1 MPKTNP
7 QGPTTRGQWRNTKF
21 MMRVLLGTLLAANLI
36 AAGLVM
42 WPLGGSAEELEIQR
56 VKLTQQVRDQTT
68 LLERARLNTAA
79 VEKGRHEGEAFL
91 GEYFLKP
98 RTAYSTL
105 LVELTAAANQ
115 SKIVPREYSYSVEP
129 IEGSDTL
136 SMMVISGTYDGSY
149 TDLLRFVNAIDR
161 SQRFLI
167 IESLNAVPQQN
178 AGKLSVA
185 MKLNTFVRAEG
196 GGGE

>member
-1 MPKTNP
+1 MPKINP

-21 MMRVLLGTLLAANLI
+21 LMRVLLGTLVAANLI

-42 WPLGGSAEELEIQR
+42 WPIGGSAEELEIQR

-68 LLERARLNTAA
+68 SLDRTRLNTAA
-79 VEKGRHEGEAFL
+79 VEKGRHEGDAFL

-105 LVELTAAANQ
+105 LVELMGAANQ
-115 SKIVPREYSYSVEP
+115 SKIVPREHTYSVEP

-161 SQRFLI
+161 SQRLLI

-178 AGKLSVA
+178 AGKLSVS

>member
-1 MPKTNP
+1 
-7 QGPTTRGQWRNTKF
+7 
-21 MMRVLLGTLLAANLI
+21 VLLGTLLAANLI

-56 VKLTQQVRDQTT
+56 VKLTQQVRDQTIS
-68 LLERARLNTAA
+68 LDRARLNTAA
-79 VEKGRHEGEAFL
+79 VEKGRHEGDAFQN
-91 GEYFLKP
+91 EYFLKP

-105 LVELTAAANQ
+105 LVELMAAANQ
-115 SKIVPREYSYSVEP
+115 SKIVPREHTYSTEP

-136 SMMVISGTYDGSY
+136 SMMVISGTYDGTY

-161 SQRFLI
+161 SQRLLI

-178 AGKLSVA
+178 AGKLSVT
-185 MKLNTFVRAEG
+185 MKMNTFVRAEG
-196 GGGE
+196 SGGE